1 MHECTCMSLY
11 MYEYVY
17 RFRPDFT
24 LSRVSNT
31 LRVHTSGTEL
41 LFPLV
46 ATLPQHLL
54 APCYVTQPRPE
65 WEKNL
70 AWASVYFWILA
81 LFLVIGVALART
93 NCGRKPKLTY
103 QTDSSLPLIQPTG
116 GKLFDFADLTRRVQN
131 TISRGIA
138 NLGTKK

>member
-1 MHECTCMSLY
+1 MR
-11 MYEYVY
+11 
-17 RFRPDFT
+17 RFQPDFT

-54 APCYVTQPRPE
+54 APCYATQPRPE

-70 AWASVYFWILA
+70 TWVSVYFWTMA
-81 LFLVIGVALART
+81 LFLVIGIALART

-103 QTDSSLPLIQPTG
+103 QTDSNLPLVQPTG
-116 GKLFDFADLTRRVQN
+116 GKLFDLRDLTQRVQN
-131 TISRGIA
+131 SIFSRITSLA
-138 NLGTKK
+138 TRTYVVYMCMYRH